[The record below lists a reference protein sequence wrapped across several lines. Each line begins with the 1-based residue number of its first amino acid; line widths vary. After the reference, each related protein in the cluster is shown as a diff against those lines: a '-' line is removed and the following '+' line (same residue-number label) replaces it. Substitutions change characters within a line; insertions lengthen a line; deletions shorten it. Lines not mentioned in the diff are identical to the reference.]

1 MQKLGLAP
9 ALRSRK
15 LSFDIRNWLKNVF
28 KTLAAGACERN

>member
-1 MQKLGLAP
+1 LAP

-15 LSFDIRNWLKNVF
+15 LSFDSAKKLAKRTF